1 MLDRLI
7 KYIPHIL
14 RCVAQHS
21 NADRLLI
28 ANLLVEFRWWLCVV
42 SMSISMTPYLWS
54 IHLSRIYFCICFTLC
69 GKKEAILSDGMTL
82 ADKLKLKLKKN
93 MQMNNAQNKLNDRLR
108 EINFKN
114 RRKHTYTTL
123 TEHVCLT
130 MTLFIHTHTQFIQFN
145 RIELSAPLIA
155 TLCCCCCWCFF
166 FFRLLCK

>member
-1 MLDRLI
+1 MAVVCSVDVDFDDTLSMI
-7 KYIPHIL
+7 YSFVPHL
-14 RCVAQHS
+14 FLH
-21 NADRLLI
+21 LFH
-28 ANLLVEFRWWLCVV
+28 LVRKKRGNFIRWNDV
-42 SMSISMTPYLWS
+42 SRQTK
-54 IHLSRIYFCICFTLC
+54 TQ
-69 GKKEAILSDGMTL
+69 T
-82 ADKLKLKLKKN
+82 KKN

-155 TLCCCCCWCFF
+155 TLCCCCCCCFF
-166 FFRLLCK
+166 FFCLLYK